1 MSASRRPTRRE
12 SADPLASAFLARA
25 YESPGWPLV
34 LSPSRTVTAGEVHAI
49 ADALAT
55 RLDALALA
63 PGCLVGLAVPDG
75 PGFLAGLVAIRLA
88 GHAALLLD
96 AHAPAVEHAARG
108 DALGAAAVLTSATG
122 WPTSPDAFALETR
135 ATAPCVLPGIAI
147 VKLTS
152 GSTGSPRGV
161 AVSAAAALADESQLF
176 ATMGLREDDRLLA
189 TVPWSHSYGFTTLV
203 LSALVRGLPLVVP
216 EDRALLAA
224 PLHAADVCAAT
235 VFPTA
240 PAYLTPWVGLSAPPA
255 LPASVRLVISAGAT
269 LAPATAERFRRLHG
283 QPVHTFYGSS
293 ECGGICYDQR
303 GDAAERGTVGTP
315 VRGVALALVPVD
327 GREAGEGL
335 IVVRSP
341 AVATRYLPEG
351 DARLADGRFETADIG
366 RLVDDEVAIVGRA
379 SQVINVRGRK
389 VNPSEV
395 EQVIR
400 RLADVDDV
408 VVVGLPQADGG
419 EVVRA
424 VVAGRAAAISDETV
438 RMWCRS
444 HLAAH
449 KVPRSIV
456 LVPAIRYTA
465 RGKVDTGWLA
475 GLGEH

>member
-1 MSASRRPTRRE
+1 M
-12 SADPLASAFLARA
+12 
-25 YESPGWPLV
+25 
-34 LSPSRTVTAGEVHAI
+34 
-49 ADALAT
+49 
-55 RLDALALA
+55 
-63 PGCLVGLAVPDG
+63 
-75 PGFLAGLVAIRLA
+75 
-88 GHAALLLD
+88 
-96 AHAPAVEHAARG
+96 
-108 DALGAAAVLTSATG
+108 
-122 WPTSPDAFALETR
+122 
-135 ATAPCVLPGIAI
+135 
-147 VKLTS
+147 
-152 GSTGSPRGV
+152 
-161 AVSAAAALADESQLF
+161 
-176 ATMGLREDDRLLA
+176 
-189 TVPWSHSYGFTTLV
+189 
-203 LSALVRGLPLVVP
+203 
-216 EDRALLAA
+216 
-224 PLHAADVCAAT
+224 
-235 VFPTA
+235 
-240 PAYLTPWVGLSAPPA
+240 
-255 LPASVRLVISAGAT
+255 
-269 LAPATAERFRRLHG
+269 
-283 QPVHTFYGSS
+283 
-293 ECGGICYDQR
+293 
-303 GDAAERGTVGTP
+303 
-315 VRGVALALVPVD
+315 RGVALALVPVD